1 MSRFVK
7 ARCRT
12 EGAGMRPS
20 GGVQVARRGCIP
32 SQSYFRREVSG
43 RRVARR
49 AALCSP
55 IQVNNPNKP
64 NPPIKNQRI
73 SNQFPRAY
81 SLLPT
86 ATTPPSSPQPQN
98 QPPPQSHTSHL
109 PLCLIRQVRFTP
121 ASCQVEVFQNQQ

>member
-1 MSRFVK
+1 MWRFVR
-7 ARCRT
+7 ARSRT

-32 SQSYFRREVSG
+32 SRSYFRREVSG
-43 RRVARR
+43 RRVDRR
-49 AALCSP
+49 VGLCSP
-55 IQVNNPNKP
+55 IQANNPNKP

-81 SLLPT
+81 SHLPT

-98 QPPPQSHTSHL
+98 QPPLQSPTSHL
-109 PLCLIRQVRFTP
+109 PLCPIRQVKFTP
-121 ASCQVEVFQNQQ
+121 ANCQVEVFQSQQ